1 MSTPL
6 LATKLH
12 SPPPRANLVVRPRL
26 VSRLNEGL
34 QRKLTLVSA
43 PAGFG
48 KTTLISAWATTCGQP
63 VAWVSLDEKDNDI
76 TRFLAYLIG
85 AYRSILPS
93 VGDGLLARLQAPQ
106 PPPTE
111 WTLTTFVNQLHTTTQ
126 ACVCILD
133 DYHLIDN
140 EPIDSALAF
149 LIENLPAHMHLM
161 ILSREDPKIPLS
173 RLRARNQLGELR
185 GQDLRFTHDEASE
198 FLRRV
203 MGLHLSPN
211 HIAAL
216 EQHTEGWIAGLQLAA
231 LSVQSAS
238 SRLPQDDMLGAN
250 HPFVWDYLLEEVL
263 QQQPDYIQHFLMHTA
278 VLDRFCGA
286 LCDALLEQLS
296 GNGQAMLE
304 MLEQRNLFI
313 IPLDH
318 ERHWYR
324 YHHLFGDLLRQRL
337 RNTYPPH
344 HSTTLHIRA
353 SQWYEDK
360 GFELEA
366 FHQAV
371 VAQDNERAERLAD
384 GKRIPLHFSGAVTA
398 ILDWLG
404 SLSVAV
410 LDARPSLWLKYAS
423 LLLVNGQTT
432 AVEAKLQATERA
444 LIAHLGSVPTAY
456 IGQIATTRSVLALAQ
471 YNTERMLSQS
481 QLALAHLPPQFVS
494 RRATAYCILG
504 YAHMKY
510 GDYALARQYLTES
523 IALSTSVGDIFI
535 TILANISFGLLQEL
549 ENQLHQAYATYQSVV
564 AVAGNHPV
572 QIVNEAFLGLARIEY
587 EWNNLSTAEEL
598 AQKSLELA
606 REYESVIDRFIIAE
620 TFIARLKM
628 VQGDLNSAS
637 ALLAQAHQTVRQ
649 HAFVNRIPDLVSE
662 QIIVLLRQ
670 GNLSSASHL
679 AQTHGL
685 KLSQV
690 RVYLAN
696 GDTQRALALI
706 DELRSQLQHLP
717 KEKLALMLQ
726 EALAWHQHGAKNNAF
741 DTLDE
746 ALTQAEPQGFVRLW
760 VDEGLPMAN
769 LLADFAHTGN
779 HDVYVRRL
787 LEAIAV
793 SLAQHTQPTDG
804 LLEPLSQRELDVL
817 RLVAYGLSN
826 QAIGEK
832 LFIALDTV
840 KGHNRRIFEKL
851 QVQRRTE
858 AVARARELGL
868 V

>member
-1 MSTPL
+1 
-6 LATKLH
+6 
-12 SPPPRANLVVRPRL
+12 
-26 VSRLNEGL
+26 
-34 QRKLTLVSA
+34 
-43 PAGFG
+43 
-48 KTTLISAWATTCGQP
+48 
-63 VAWVSLDEKDNDI
+63 
-76 TRFLAYLIG
+76 
-85 AYRSILPS
+85 
-93 VGDGLLARLQAPQ
+93 
-106 PPPTE
+106 
-111 WTLTTFVNQLHTTTQ
+111 
-126 ACVCILD
+126 VCILD

-149 LIENLPAHMHLM
+149 LVENLPAHIHLM
-161 ILSREDPKIPLS
+161 ILTREDPKIPLS
-173 RLRARNQLGELR
+173 RLRARNQLTELR
-185 GQDLRFTHDEASE
+185 GLDLRFTHDEASE

-211 HIAAL
+211 HITTL

-231 LSVQSAS
+231 LSVQSAP
-238 SRLPQDDMLGAN
+238 SRPAQEDILSAN

-263 QQQPDYIQHFLMHTA
+263 QGQPDTIQHFLMHTA

-286 LCDALLEQLS
+286 LCDALLQQPL

-304 MLEQRNLFI
+304 MLDQRNLFI

-318 ERHWYR
+318 ERRWYR

-337 RNTYPPH
+337 QKIQPH
-344 HSTTLHIRA
+344 AQTRSLHNRA
-353 SQWYEDK
+353 SQWYEDN
-360 GFELEA
+360 GFDLEA

-384 GKRIPLHFSGAVTA
+384 GKSIPLHFRGAVMA

-404 SLSVAV
+404 SLSSKV

-444 LIAHLGSVPTAY
+444 LLAHNGSVPSAY
-456 IGQIATTRSVLALAQ
+456 IGQIATTRAVLALAQ
-471 YNTERMLSQS
+471 YDTERMLSQS

-494 RRATAYCILG
+494 RRATAYCTLG

-510 GDYALARQYLTES
+510 GDYGLARQYLIES
-523 IALSTSVGDIFI
+523 IALSASIGDIFI
-535 TILANISFGLLQEL
+535 NILANISFGLLQEL
-549 ENQLHQAYATYQSVV
+549 ENQLHSAYETYQRVIN
-564 AVAGNHPV
+564 VAGNHPV
-572 QIVNEAFLGLARIEY
+572 QIVNEAYLGLARIEY
-587 EWNNLSTAEEL
+587 EWNHLATAEEL

-606 REYESVIDRFIIAE
+606 RQYESVIDRFIISE

-628 VQGDLNSAS
+628 VRGDLNSAS
-637 ALLAQAHQTVRQ
+637 VLLAQAHQTVRQ
-649 HAFVNRIPDLVSE
+649 HGFTNRIPDLVSE

-670 GNLSSASHL
+670 GKLSDANHL

-690 RVYLAN
+690 RVYLAHGN
-696 GDTQRALALI
+696 TQDALTLI
-706 DELRSQLQHLP
+706 DKLRPQLQHLP
-717 KEKLALMLQ
+717 KEWLALMLQ
-726 EALAWHQHGAKNNAF
+726 EALAWHQHGAKNHAF
-741 DTLDE
+741 GVLDE
-746 ALTQAEPQGFVRLW
+746 ALTLAEPQGFVRLW

-769 LLADFAHTGN
+769 LLSDFAQTGN
-779 HDVYVRRL
+779 HAVYVHHL
-787 LEAIAV
+787 LEAITT
-793 SLAQHTQPTDG
+793 SLSHSVQPSDS